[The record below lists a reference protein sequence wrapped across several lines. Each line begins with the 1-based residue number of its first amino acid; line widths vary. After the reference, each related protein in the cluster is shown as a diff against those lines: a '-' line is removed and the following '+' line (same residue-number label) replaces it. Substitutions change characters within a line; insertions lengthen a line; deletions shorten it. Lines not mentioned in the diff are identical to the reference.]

1 MRLVTPLSTMRSTSP
16 AEQDDGDDGE
26 DAMKDSES
34 SIQQR
39 RASKDATVET
49 VDKLAGIFADSS
61 GLEKKIQ
68 KDRLSVINRETW
80 IAYKSKF
87 RCSK

>member
-1 MRLVTPLSTMRSTSP
+1 MIKRTPNRTPGGSRAHVRLVTPLSTMRSTSP
-16 AEQDDGDDGE
+16 AEQDDGDECE

-49 VDKLAGIFADSS
+49 VDKSADLLSGSS
-61 GLEKKIQ
+61 ELEKKFQ
-68 KDRLSVINRETW
+68 MLQ
-80 IAYKSKF
+80 A
-87 RCSK
+87 